1 MQQQTATCCVWR
13 RLLTAENRQDA
24 RILSLATPLSDD
36 DRNVEF
42 SQTVNLVRRL
52 RANKVYFEEIVY
64 PDEVHDFLLYKNWVR
79 AYRASVEF
87 FDRHL
92 K

>member
-1 MQQQTATCCVWR
+1 V
-13 RLLTAENRQDA
+13 LL
-24 RILSLATPLSDD
+24 IHGDD

-52 RANKVYFEEIVY
+52 RANKVHFEELIY
-64 PDEVHDFLLYKNWVR
+64 PDEVHDFLLHRDWVR

>member
-1 MQQQTATCCVWR
+1 MKSYR
-13 RLLTAENRQDA
+13 RRVSFAA
-24 RILSLATPLSDD
+24 AM
-36 DRNVEF
+36 
-42 SQTVNLVRRL
+42 
-52 RANKVYFEEIVY
+52 
-64 PDEVHDFLLYKNWVR
+64 EVHDFLLHRNWVR

>member
-1 MQQQTATCCVWR
+1 MKKYRPKVSFA
-13 RLLTAENRQDA
+13 AH
-24 RILSLATPLSDD
+24 
-36 DRNVEF
+36 RNVEF

-52 RANKVYFEEIVY
+52 RANKVYFEELIY
-64 PDEVHDFLLYKNWVR
+64 PDEVHDFLLHKNWVR